1 MHRSFFQCYPRLFV
15 RLYLKYKFNAYCE
28 KSDPKLFPLDSIS
41 KCRVFTSLLFFVQ
54 NIVIYYVRFSVC
66 PYLHLL
72 LAIISLQNL
81 RTKRRSVIF
90 DGIKQKDSEPV
101 KNPCKSVEY
110 ETLKHFQ

>member
-72 LAIISLQNL
+72 LAIISAKFKNKTKISNF
-81 RTKRRSVIF
+81 RRNKTKRFRT
-90 DGIKQKDSEPV
+90 G
-101 KNPCKSVEY
+101 
-110 ETLKHFQ
+110 